1 MFKFNK
7 LDMNTIKNKANDI
20 VPHNSDSTLAMN
32 NRNIVRS
39 FGNMYNSGL
48 ETSPLM
54 YSKNVLGPFRSAT
67 NAGDVLGYD
76 KGATNIKYGYEPN
89 KMSGNNVL
97 GFSSSKI
104 GGSLSRSGDASY
116 SGNPRYVYDGSD
128 YIRFKKL
135 QSHNKSCLLYT
146 SPSPRDVEES
156 RMPSSA

>member
-7 LDMNTIKNKANDI
+7 FEMNTIKNKANDI
-20 VPHNSDSTLAMN
+20 VPHNSNSTLVMN
-32 NRNIVRS
+32 NSQIVRS

-48 ETSPLM
+48 NSSPLI

-76 KGATNIKYGYEPN
+76 RGATNKKYGDEPN
-89 KMSGNNVL
+89 KMNGHNTL
-97 GFSSSKI
+97 GFSNTKI
-104 GGSLSRSGDASY
+104 GGSLSRSGEASY

-135 QSHNKSCLLYT
+135 QAHNKRFNNYNNNILKNGNIKL
-146 SPSPRDVEES
+146 
-156 RMPSSA
+156 